1 MCWTLSSKSFKDDF
15 NPSSE
20 LLKQQHIC
28 CFSMFLLSPLFFS
41 SKTSNELC
49 KKKQNWQFFQELAS
63 VMRLSRA
70 ISLSQKKNLW
80 TLLSNLK
87 ILYLAFFLFFAVQ
100 RTVPA
105 IRWKAKENKLGYPKR
120 ECLFSSCIGPKEC
133 LMTKKQED
141 LAYFLWE
148 PIVFSISPSTKPF
161 AQNLMILNRK
171 NTSCTRNWKWNRE
184 KKKRMKK

>member
-70 ISLSQKKNLW
+70 ISLSQKKKPLD
-80 TLLSNLK
+80 SP
-87 ILYLAFFLFFAVQ
+87 FQFE
-100 RTVPA
+100 RT
-105 IRWKAKENKLGYPKR
+105 
-120 ECLFSSCIGPKEC
+120 LFSFFFVFCCTENCSCHTMK
-133 LMTKKQED
+133 TQRKQIR
-141 LAYFLWE
+141 L
-148 PIVFSISPSTKPF
+148 S
-161 AQNLMILNRK
+161 
-171 NTSCTRNWKWNRE
+171 E
-184 KKKRMKK
+184 KKVLVLLLYWSKRMLDDEKTRRPCILSLGTYCIFH

>member
-41 SKTSNELC
+41 SKTSNELF

-80 TLLSNLK
+80 TLLFNLK
-87 ILYLAFFLFFAVQ
+87 ELYLAFFLFFAVQ

-105 IRWKAKENKLGYPKR
+105 RRWKPKEIKLGYPKR
-120 ECLFSSCIGPKEC
+120 RCLFSSCKEPKWVLE
-133 LMTKKQED
+133 TKNEPAS
-141 LAYFLWE
+141 AYFYYKL
-148 PIVFSISPSTKPF
+148 IFISINPSEKPF
-161 AQNLMILNRK
+161 PQNHMNPNRR
-171 NTSCTRNWKWNRE
+171 NTSWQMT
-184 KKKRMKK
+184 